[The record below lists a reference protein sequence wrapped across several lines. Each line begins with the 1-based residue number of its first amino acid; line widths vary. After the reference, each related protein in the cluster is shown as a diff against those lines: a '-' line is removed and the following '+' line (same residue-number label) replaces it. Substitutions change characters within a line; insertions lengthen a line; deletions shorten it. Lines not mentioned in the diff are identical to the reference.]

1 MGAWPG
7 KYLIGLTGNIATG
20 KSVVRKMIE
29 HLGAYGIDADS
40 LANRVLAKGAPGYQP
55 VVDFFG
61 KWILGIDGQVDRTK
75 LSRLVF
81 TDPDA
86 LAQLERMIHPHVIK
100 AIDILVRRSTQ
111 RVVVIEAIKLIKSGL
126 AETCDT
132 IWVTSAPAEKQ
143 LTRLT
148 QKRGMSE
155 ELALGRMNAQSAQEF
170 KIQRADVVIQ
180 NTGSFEETWI
190 QVMTAWE
197 RCVPRLE
204 GVAKPIKIEK
214 SNPGE
219 LIVEHG
225 RPRDADEIAAFVN
238 KVSHGKR
245 NELRE
250 DIMAVF
256 GEKAFLLLKE
266 NGKIRGLVGW
276 KVENL
281 VARTDEITIESGMHF
296 ADALRLLMSEV
307 ENVARELQCEISLL
321 FLEPDLVGQEAGL
334 ISQGYQRRTVQNL
347 GVQAWEEAAHKSM
360 TEGSILLFKQLRRD
374 RVLHPV

>member
-61 KWILGIDGQVDRTK
+61 KWILGVDEQVDRKK
-75 LSRLVF
+75 LGWLVF
-81 TDPDA
+81 SDPDA
-86 LAQLERMIHPHVIK
+86 LAKLESMIHPHVIK
-100 AIDILVRRSTQ
+100 AIDILVRRSAQ
-111 RVVVIEAIKLIKSGL
+111 RVVVIEAIKLIESGL
-126 AETCDT
+126 AQTCDT
-132 IWVTSAPAEKQ
+132 VWVTAAPAEKQ

-155 ELALGRMNAQSAQEF
+155 ELAMGRMNAQSPQEL

-180 NTGSFEETWI
+180 NTGSFEETWN
-190 QVMTAWE
+190 QVISAWE
-197 RCVPRLE
+197 RCVPRVE
-204 GVAKPIKIEK
+204 GVAKPIKIEE
-214 SNPGE
+214 SYPGE
-219 LIVEHG
+219 LIIERG

-238 KVSHGKR
+238 KVSHRKR

-250 DIMAVF
+250 DIMAAF
-256 GEKAFLLLKE
+256 GEKAFLLLRE

-281 VARTDEITIESGMHF
+281 IVRTDEIIIDSGVHF
-296 ADALRLLMSEV
+296 ADALRLLMNEV
-307 ENVARELQCEISLL
+307 EDVARELQCEISLL
-321 FLEPDLVGQEAGL
+321 FLEADLVGQEAGL
-334 ISQGYQRRTVQNL
+334 ISQGYQRRTVHNL
-347 GVQAWEEAAHKSM
+347 GVQAWEEAAHESM
-360 TEGSILLFKQLRRD
+360 SEGSILLFKQLRRD